1 MTREDKRIMAV
12 KGLESCIES
21 DENVFCPEDC
31 PFSDTFGDDT
41 CEGNLHKA
49 LLEFVKPRV
58 MTKEDLVNWE
68 WGAPVWMETE
78 HMEAWVL
85 LKHTNDY
92 VVEFLYTTV
101 PGRYAWH
108 WRTYGETWRCWTYKP
123 LPDQKEPWK

>member
-1 MTREDKRIMAV
+1 MIREDKRIIAV

-58 MTKEDLVNWE
+58 MTKEDLADWE
-68 WGAPVWMETE
+68 GPVWLESQFMGKWALILHANE
-78 HMEAWVL
+78 
-85 LKHTNDY
+85 Y
-92 VVEFLYTTV
+92 FVELIYDV
-101 PGRYAWH
+101 PGQYGWK
-108 WRTYGETWRCWTYKP
+108 WETYGETWRCWTYKP